1 MIFNDIVML
10 EYDLY
15 EIEKH
20 THIYGDNNV
29 ERKAKKIKIYFLE
42 CTARYKQ
49 M

>member
-20 THIYGDNNV
+20 THLW
-29 ERKAKKIKIYFLE
+29 RQQRRTKKGKN
-42 CTARYKQ
+42 
-49 M
+49 